1 MSEMELKVTV
11 KCGTNTLGERVRRLV
26 VDGDANEDGIVLA
39 SNGYTLDVV
48 KVERADGL
56 PLAIEEDF
64 AEWIKVLEK
73 GLTIPVST
81 GSKNLLFK
89 AYCAGRAVK

>member
-11 KCGTNTLGERVRRLV
+11 KGSNIGDKVRHLV

-56 PLAIEEDF
+56 PLAIEEEFYD
-64 AEWIKVLEK
+64 WIKVLEK
-73 GLTIPVST
+73 DLTIPVRT

>member
-26 VDGDANEDGIVLA
+26 VDGDANEDGIILA
-39 SNGYTLDVV
+39 SNGYTLEVV

-64 AEWIKVLEK
+64 QDWFHKSGIQSMHRAI
-73 GLTIPVST
+73 
-81 GSKNLLFK
+81 LFK
-89 AYCAGRAVK
+89 AYCAGRALK